1 MKKLFQGKRKFLMAG
16 VFVVVLAGGYMFS
29 HGHAKQV
36 LKVKGTIYELPK
48 SFLIDLAGGQ
58 YAKLNVALLLS
69 PKQVLPEAATPAAS
83 SSSSGG
89 EEKGTLPEEPL
100 VRALITNTLTG
111 AKAETL
117 LEERPREQLAE
128 ELLKEINER
137 TDLRVEAVLF
147 PDLTVQ

>member
-1 MKKLFQGKRKFLMAG
+1 MKGLFKGKRKFAFAA
-16 VFVVVLAGGYMFS
+16 VFVVVLGAGYTMTKS
-29 HGHAKQV
+29 PKKV
-36 LKVKGTIYELPK
+36 ELKVKGTIYQLPK
-48 SFLIDLAGGQ
+48 SFLIDLNGGQ
-58 YAKLNVALLLS
+58 YAKLNVALILS
-69 PKQVLPEAATPAAS
+69 PKQTLEGVATATT
-83 SSSSGG
+83 SSSGGSG

-111 AKAETL
+111 QKGEVL
-117 LEERPREQLAE
+117 LEEGPRADLQQ